1 MSSSTSFERYYEEF
15 QSLTEQVSSKLSSLW
30 TKAESGD
37 GASSSSK
44 SNTDDAEL
52 KMVQDLL
59 VQADDIIKQMGLEA
73 RSVNENG
80 MKKELLGKVRNVYI
94 IMHVIA
100 AYLTFRRTGFTYH
113 ILFIYIYRLTI
124 FL

>member
-1 MSSSTSFERYYEEF
+1 MNLYVPTRVPDKQNGNMCRPAFLPHRLETCDMSSSTSFERYNEEF
-15 QSLTEQVSSKLSSLW
+15 QSLSEQVSSKLSSLW

-44 SNTDDAEL
+44 SSIDDTEL

-80 MKKELLGKVRNVYI
+80 MKKELLGKVRNVI
-94 IMHVIA
+94 I
-100 AYLTFRRTGFTYH
+100 
-113 ILFIYIYRLTI
+113 
-124 FL
+124 

>member
-15 QSLTEQVSSKLSSLW
+15 QSLSEQVSSKLSSLW
-30 TKAESGD
+30 AKAESGD

-44 SNTDDAEL
+44 SSIDDAEL

-59 VQADDIIKQMGLEA
+59 LQADDIIKQMGLEA

-80 MKKELLGKVRNVYI
+80 MKKELLGKVRNVI
-94 IMHVIA
+94 I
-100 AYLTFRRTGFTYH
+100 
-113 ILFIYIYRLTI
+113 
-124 FL
+124 

>member
-30 TKAESGD
+30 VKAESGD

-44 SNTDDAEL
+44 SNIDDVEL

-80 MKKELLGKVRNVYI
+80 MKKEFLGKVRNVI
-94 IMHVIA
+94 I
-100 AYLTFRRTGFTYH
+100 
-113 ILFIYIYRLTI
+113 
-124 FL
+124 

>member
-1 MSSSTSFERYYEEF
+1 MSSSTSFERYNEEF

-30 TKAESGD
+30 AKAESGD

-44 SNTDDAEL
+44 SNIDDAEL

-80 MKKELLGKVRNVYI
+80 MKKELLGKVRNVI
-94 IMHVIA
+94 I
-100 AYLTFRRTGFTYH
+100 
-113 ILFIYIYRLTI
+113 
-124 FL
+124 